1 MDLSK
6 NNLQYK
12 VVPNMKSF
20 LLLILS
26 FFVISCG
33 INNPFD
39 DNIPYKTRFDDGLAF
54 FEEDKYVKASQQFNI
69 IVERASHTDLGDDAL
84 FFLAE
89 SYFLNEDYDL
99 ALIEF
104 EKLVSRM
111 GFSPYIEKSRWRICE
126 TLMLLSPNFYHDQDS
141 SRKAIS
147 QIQEFLDDFPNSEY
161 SKDADNLIKE
171 LRSRLAEKNMETGK
185 LYVKLKAYD
194 SAIVSYKIVI
204 NDFYDTK
211 FFEEANIEVIR
222 CLSLLNKK
230 DEAEQFLIDLE
241 KNEKSVVTDSFKK
254 KALGVIKN
262 NS

>member
-1 MDLSK
+1 
-6 NNLQYK
+6 
-12 VVPNMKSF
+12 MKP
-20 LLLILS
+20 LLICISIFLS
-26 FFVISCG
+26 SCG
-33 INNPFD
+33 ISNPFD

-54 FEEDKYVKASQQFNI
+54 FEEEKYVKSSQQFNI

-141 SRKAIS
+141 SLKAIT

-161 SKDADNLIKE
+161 SKDADKLINE
-171 LRSRLAEKNMETGK
+171 LRTRLAEKNMETGK
-185 LYVKLKAYD
+185 LYIKLKAYD
-194 SAIVSYKIVI
+194 SAMTSYEVVV
-204 NDFYDTK
+204 NEYYDTK
-211 FFEEANIEVIR
+211 FFNDANMEIIR
-222 CLSLLNKK
+222 CLVILNKS
-230 DEAEQFLIDLE
+230 DEAKQFLEDLE
-241 KNEKSVVTDSFKK
+241 MNEKSIVTDTFKK
-254 KALGVIKN
+254 QALSVIKD

>member
-1 MDLSK
+1 MR
-6 NNLQYK
+6 
-12 VVPNMKSF
+12 
-20 LLLILS
+20 LLIICISIILS
-26 FFVISCG
+26 GCG
-33 INNPFD
+33 ISNPFD

-54 FEEDKYVKASQQFNI
+54 FEEEKYVKASQQFNI

-141 SRKAIS
+141 SIKAIT

-161 SKDADNLIKE
+161 SKDADKLINE
-171 LRSRLAEKNMETGK
+171 LRTRLAEKNMETGE
-185 LYVKLKAYD
+185 LYIKLKAYD
-194 SAIVSYKIVI
+194 SAMTSYEIVVNEY
-204 NDFYDTK
+204 YDTK
-211 FFEEANIEVIR
+211 FFNDANMEIIR
-222 CLSLLNKK
+222 CLVLLKK
-230 DEAEQFLIDLE
+230 SDEAKKFLADLE
-241 KNEKSVVTDSFKK
+241 MNEKSIVTDEFKK
-254 KALGVIKN
+254 QALSVIKD

>member
-1 MDLSK
+1 MR
-6 NNLQYK
+6 
-12 VVPNMKSF
+12 P
-20 LLLILS
+20 LLICISIFLS
-26 FFVISCG
+26 SCG
-33 INNPFD
+33 ISNPFD

-54 FEEDKYVKASQQFNI
+54 FEEEKYVKSSQQFNI

-141 SRKAIS
+141 SLKAIT

-161 SKDADNLIKE
+161 SKDADKLINE
-171 LRSRLAEKNMETGK
+171 LRTRLAEKNMETGK
-185 LYVKLKAYD
+185 LYIKLKAYD
-194 SAIVSYKIVI
+194 SAMTSYEVVV
-204 NDFYDTK
+204 NEYYDTR
-211 FFEEANIEVIR
+211 FFNDANMEIIR
-222 CLSLLNKK
+222 CLVLLNKS
-230 DEAEQFLIDLE
+230 DEAKQFLEDLE
-241 KNEKSVVTDSFKK
+241 MNEKSIVTDTFKK
-254 KALGVIKN
+254 QALSVIKD

>member
-1 MDLSK
+1 MR
-6 NNLQYK
+6 
-12 VVPNMKSF
+12 
-20 LLLILS
+20 LLIICISIILS
-26 FFVISCG
+26 SCG
-33 INNPFD
+33 ISNPFD

-54 FEEDKYVKASQQFNI
+54 FEEEKYVKASQQFNI

-141 SRKAIS
+141 SIKAIT

-161 SKDADNLIKE
+161 SKDADKLINE
-171 LRSRLAEKNMETGK
+171 LRTRLAEKNMETGK
-185 LYVKLKAYD
+185 LYIKLKAYD
-194 SAIVSYKIVI
+194 SAMTSYEIVVNEY
-204 NDFYDTK
+204 YDTK
-211 FFEEANIEVIR
+211 FFNDANMEIIR
-222 CLSLLNKK
+222 CLVLLKK
-230 DEAEQFLIDLE
+230 SDEAKQFLADLE
-241 KNEKSVVTDSFKK
+241 MNEKSIVTDEFKK
-254 KALGVIKN
+254 QALSVIKD

>member
-1 MDLSK
+1 MR
-6 NNLQYK
+6 
-12 VVPNMKSF
+12 PNF
-20 LLLILS
+20 LVLLPI
-26 FFVISCG
+26 FIIGCG
-33 INNPFD
+33 ISNPFD
-39 DNIPYKTRFDDGLAF
+39 DNIPYKTRFDDGLSF
-54 FEEDKYVKASQQFNI
+54 FEEEKYVKSSQQFNI

-141 SRKAIS
+141 SMKAIS

-161 SKDADNLIKE
+161 SKDADELIKD

-204 NDFYDTK
+204 NNYYDTQ
-211 FFEEANIEVIR
+211 FFEDANIEVIR
-222 CLSLLNKK
+222 CLSLLDKN

-241 KNEKSVVTDSFKK
+241 SNENSIVTESFKNE
-254 KALGVIKN
+254 ALNVINN

>member
-1 MDLSK
+1 MR
-6 NNLQYK
+6 
-12 VVPNMKSF
+12 
-20 LLLILS
+20 LLIICISIILS
-26 FFVISCG
+26 GCG
-33 INNPFD
+33 ISNPFD

-54 FEEDKYVKASQQFNI
+54 FEEEKYVKASQQFNI

-141 SRKAIS
+141 SIKAIT

-161 SKDADNLIKE
+161 SKDADKLINE
-171 LRSRLAEKNMETGK
+171 LRTRLAEKNMETGK
-185 LYVKLKAYD
+185 LYIKLKAYD
-194 SAIVSYKIVI
+194 SAMTSYEIVVNEY
-204 NDFYDTK
+204 YDTK
-211 FFEEANIEVIR
+211 FFNDANMEIIR
-222 CLSLLNKK
+222 CLVLLKK
-230 DEAEQFLIDLE
+230 SDEAKQFLVDLE
-241 KNEKSVVTDSFKK
+241 MNEKSIVTDEFKK
-254 KALGVIKN
+254 QALSVIKD

>member
-1 MDLSK
+1 MG
-6 NNLQYK
+6 
-12 VVPNMKSF
+12 P
-20 LLLILS
+20 LLICFSIFLS
-26 FFVISCG
+26 SCG
-33 INNPFD
+33 ISNPFD

-54 FEEDKYVKASQQFNI
+54 FEEEKYVKSSQQFNI

-141 SRKAIS
+141 SLKAIT

-161 SKDADNLIKE
+161 SKDADKLINE
-171 LRSRLAEKNMETGK
+171 LRTRLAEKNMETGK
-185 LYVKLKAYD
+185 LYIKLKAYD
-194 SAIVSYKIVI
+194 SAMTSYEVVV
-204 NDFYDTK
+204 NEYYDTK
-211 FFEEANIEVIR
+211 FFNDANMEIIR
-222 CLSLLNKK
+222 CLVLLNKS
-230 DEAEQFLIDLE
+230 DEAKQFLEDLE
-241 KNEKSVVTDSFKK
+241 MNEKSIVTDTFKK
-254 KALGVIKN
+254 HALSVIKD

>member
-1 MDLSK
+1 MR
-6 NNLQYK
+6 
-12 VVPNMKSF
+12 
-20 LLLILS
+20 LLIICISIILS
-26 FFVISCG
+26 GCG
-33 INNPFD
+33 ISNPFD

-54 FEEDKYVKASQQFNI
+54 FEEEKYVKASQQFNI

-141 SRKAIS
+141 SIKAIT

-161 SKDADNLIKE
+161 SKDADKLINE
-171 LRSRLAEKNMETGK
+171 LRTRLAEKNMETGK
-185 LYVKLKAYD
+185 LYIKLKAYD
-194 SAIVSYKIVI
+194 SAMTSYEIVVNEY
-204 NDFYDTK
+204 YDTK
-211 FFEEANIEVIR
+211 FFNDANMEIIR
-222 CLSLLNKK
+222 CLALQKK
-230 DEAEQFLIDLE
+230 SDEAKQYLTDLE
-241 KNEKSVVTDSFKK
+241 INEKSVVTDSFKEQ
-254 KALGVIKN
+254 ALSVIKD

>member
-1 MDLSK
+1 MR
-6 NNLQYK
+6 
-12 VVPNMKSF
+12 P
-20 LLLILS
+20 LLICISIFLS
-26 FFVISCG
+26 SCG
-33 INNPFD
+33 ISNPFD

-54 FEEDKYVKASQQFNI
+54 FEEEKYVKSSQQFNI

-141 SRKAIS
+141 SLKAIT

-161 SKDADNLIKE
+161 SKDADKLINE
-171 LRSRLAEKNMETGK
+171 LRTRLAEKNMETGK
-185 LYVKLKAYD
+185 LYIKLKAYD
-194 SAIVSYKIVI
+194 SAMTSYELVV
-204 NDFYDTK
+204 NEYYDTK
-211 FFEEANIEVIR
+211 FFNDANMEIIR
-222 CLSLLNKK
+222 CLVLLNKS
-230 DEAEQFLIDLE
+230 DEAKQFLEDLE
-241 KNEKSVVTDSFKK
+241 MNEKSIVTDTFKK
-254 KALGVIKN
+254 QALSVIKD

>member
-1 MDLSK
+1 MR
-6 NNLQYK
+6 
-12 VVPNMKSF
+12 P
-20 LLLILS
+20 LLICISIFLS
-26 FFVISCG
+26 SCG
-33 INNPFD
+33 ISNPFD

-54 FEEDKYVKASQQFNI
+54 FEEEKYVKSSQQFNI

-141 SRKAIS
+141 SLKAIT

-161 SKDADNLIKE
+161 SKDADKLINE
-171 LRSRLAEKNMETGK
+171 LRTRLAEKNMETGK
-185 LYVKLKAYD
+185 LYIKLKAYD
-194 SAIVSYKIVI
+194 SAMTSYEVVV
-204 NDFYDTK
+204 NEYYDTK
-211 FFEEANIEVIR
+211 FFNDANMEIIR
-222 CLSLLNKK
+222 CLVLLNKS
-230 DEAEQFLIDLE
+230 DEAKQFLEDLE
-241 KNEKSVVTDSFKK
+241 MN
-254 KALGVIKN
+254 
-262 NS
+262 

>member
-1 MDLSK
+1 MRS
-6 NNLQYK
+6 N
-12 VVPNMKSF
+12 F
-20 LLLILS
+20 ILLFTLMV
-26 FFVISCG
+26 FGCG
-33 INNPFD
+33 INNPFE
-39 DNIPYKTRFDDGLAF
+39 DNIPYKTRFDEGLAF
-54 FEEDKYVKASQQFNI
+54 YEDEKYIKAAQQFGI

-89 SYFLNEDYDL
+89 SYFLNKDYDL

-161 SKDADNLIKE
+161 SKDADKLIKE
-171 LRSRLAEKNMETGK
+171 LRTRLAEKNMESGK

-194 SAIVSYKIVI
+194 SAIISYKIVVSE
-204 NDFYDTK
+204 FYDTK
-211 FFEEANIEVIR
+211 FFNDANMEIIR
-222 CLSLLNKK
+222 CLALQKK
-230 DEAEQFLIDLE
+230 SDEAKQFLTDLE
-241 KNEKSVVTDSFKK
+241 MNEKSVVTDSFKER
-254 KALGVIKN
+254 ALSVIKD